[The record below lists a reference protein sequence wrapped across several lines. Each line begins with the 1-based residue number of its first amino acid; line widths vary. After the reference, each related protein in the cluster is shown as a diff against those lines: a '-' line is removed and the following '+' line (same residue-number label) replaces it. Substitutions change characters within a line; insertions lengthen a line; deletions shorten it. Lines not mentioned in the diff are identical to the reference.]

1 MLWMRSGP
9 ATASTP
15 DFSIN
20 MCVAPIYQ
28 LAWRAATWQ
37 ARSRPHALAARRL
50 FVIAI
55 IVNAF
60 FVSTAS
66 LIRRPAPRSS
76 QSVGLERK
84 SSSSARKI
92 PHDLKP
98 LRDNHRSGDGLFVI
112 FKVVVLDFLFIHGR

>member
-20 MCVAPIYQ
+20 LCAAPIYQ

-37 ARSRPHALAARRL
+37 EPSRPPARAARRL
-50 FVIAI
+50 FAIAI

-66 LIRRPAPRSS
+66 QLRG
-76 QSVGLERK
+76 QDVER
-84 SSSSARKI
+84 I
-92 PHDLKP
+92 EV
-98 LRDNHRSGDGLFVI
+98 SGDNKTPAKKNQVDETIVFS
-112 FKVVVLDFLFIHGR
+112 R